1 MKPRASLL
9 LLLAW
14 LIAGCTVDSS
24 TADTRADEDRVIGT
38 VVDGRGARLS
48 TSVPRVRVVSLMPSM
63 TEIVVAFG
71 GASQLAGRTRFDEDP
86 AISDVPSVGGTVNP
100 DVEAILEARPDL
112 VITWADT
119 DARALTERFESFGLP
134 VYAARARSIDDFER
148 HARALGALL
157 GRSAAAEALVEQV
170 GQQLEAVRVDAPEA
184 ERPSV
189 LFVVWP
195 RPLITTGAGTFVD
208 ELIRQVGGRSAFDD
222 LNDPWPTVS
231 FEAVLER
238 APDLVVVTSEHA
250 EGLVPH
256 WIEQDPTW
264 RTLDAVRLGRVHLV
278 DADIFNRPGP
288 RMVDAAVELA
298 EYVRGARAP
307 E

>member
-1 MKPRASLL
+1 VKPRASLL